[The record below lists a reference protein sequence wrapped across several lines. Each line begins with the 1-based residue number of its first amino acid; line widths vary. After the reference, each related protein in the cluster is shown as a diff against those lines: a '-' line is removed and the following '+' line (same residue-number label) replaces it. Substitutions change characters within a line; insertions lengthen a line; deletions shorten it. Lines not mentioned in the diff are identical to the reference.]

1 MLLNFSRYK
10 SKLFRNS
17 LNFVDKIFKINSENE
32 FNELALSVFRY
43 QYENIPIYN
52 TYINSRK
59 ISLNQIQHY
68 AEIPFL
74 PIQFFKSH
82 EIIARNSSTATTFLS
97 SGTTNQER
105 SKHYVHNLD
114 MYKRSF
120 TTGFQNIYGDVKDQI
135 ILALLP
141 SYQEQGNSSL
151 IYMVDQLIKE
161 SNEQSG
167 YLELNSELTI
177 QKIHDLKDENVLLIG
192 VSYALLDLI
201 ENYNLPRLKTWNI
214 IETGGMKGRKREIVR
229 EELHE
234 ILQKGFGKE
243 NIHSEYGM
251 TELLSQAYSTQ
262 GGKFTTPRWMK
273 FLIRELEDPFTYC
286 QYEKT
291 GGINIID
298 LANVYSCSF
307 IETQDLGRMHKDG
320 TVSILGR
327 FDQAEIRGCNLL
339 TFN

>member
-1 MLLNFSRYK
+1 M
-10 SKLFRNS
+10 
-17 LNFVDKIFKINSENE
+17 NFVDKIFKINSENE

-43 QYENIPIYN
+43 QFENIPIYN

-59 ISLNQIQHY
+59 VSIDQIRHY
-68 AEIPFL
+68 SEIPFL

-82 EIIARNSSTATTFLS
+82 EIIAKNSSKATTFLS

-105 SKHYVHNLD
+105 SKHFVHNLD
-114 MYKRSF
+114 IYKRSF

-141 SYQEQGNSSL
+141 SYKEQGNSSL

-161 SNEQSG
+161 SDEESG
-167 YLELNSELTI
+167 YLEPNSNLTI
-177 QKIHDLKDENVLLIG
+177 QKILKLKEKNVSLIG
-192 VSYALLDLI
+192 VSYALIDLI
-201 ENYNLPRLKTWNI
+201 ENFDLPSLKNWNI
-214 IETGGMKGRKREIVR
+214 IETGGMKGRKKELIR

-234 ILQKGFGKE
+234 ILQRGFETE

-262 GGKFTTPRWMK
+262 NGKFKSPPWMK
-273 FLIRELEDPFTYC
+273 FLTRELEDPFTYC
-286 QYEKT
+286 QYDNT
-291 GGINIID
+291 GGLNIID
-298 LANVYSCSF
+298 LANIYSCSF

-339 TFN
+339 TFS

>member
-1 MLLNFSRYK
+1 MNI
-10 SKLFRNS
+10 
-17 LNFVDKIFKINSENE
+17 VDKIFKINSEIE

-43 QYENIPIYN
+43 QFENIPIYN

-59 ISLNQIQHY
+59 VSIDEIRHY
-68 AEIPFL
+68 SEIPFL

-82 EIIARNSSTATTFLS
+82 EIIAKNLSKATTFLS

-114 MYKRSF
+114 IYKKSF
-120 TTGFQNIYGDVKDQI
+120 TTGFQNVYGDVKNQI

-151 IYMVDQLIKE
+151 IYMVDQLINE
-161 SNEQSG
+161 SDEESG
-167 YLELNSELTI
+167 YLEPNSNLTI
-177 QKIHDLKDENVLLIG
+177 QKILKLKDKNVSLIG
-192 VSYALLDLI
+192 VSYALIDLI
-201 ENYNLPRLKTWNI
+201 ENFDLPSLKNWNI
-214 IETGGMKGRKREIVR
+214 IETGGMKGRKKELIR

-234 ILQKGFGKE
+234 ILQRGFETE

-262 GGKFTTPRWMK
+262 NGKFKSPPWMK
-273 FLIRELEDPFTYC
+273 FLTRELEDPFTYC

-291 GGINIID
+291 GGVNIID
-298 LANVYSCSF
+298 LANMYSCSF

-339 TFN
+339 TFS

>member
-1 MLLNFSRYK
+1 MLLTYSHHK
-10 SKLFRNS
+10 SKLFRNL
-17 LNFVDKIFKINSENE
+17 LNFVDKIFEVNSENE
-32 FNELALSVFRY
+32 FNELALSVFQY

-52 TYINSRK
+52 TYIKSRK

-82 EIIARNSSTATTFLS
+82 KIIPRNSSATTTFLS

-114 MYKRSF
+114 IYKRSF
-120 TTGFQNIYGDVKDQI
+120 TTGFQNVYGDMKDQI

-151 IYMVDQLIKE
+151 IYMVDQLIND

-167 YLELNSELTI
+167 YLEPNSELTI
-177 QKIHDLKDENVLLIG
+177 QKIHDLKDKKVLLIG

-201 ENYNLPRLKTWNI
+201 ENFDLPRLKNWNI
-214 IETGGMKGRKREIVR
+214 METGGMKGRKRELVR
-229 EELHE
+229 EELHQ
-234 ILQKGFGKE
+234 ILQKGFGTE

-262 GGKFTTPRWMK
+262 SGKFKYPPWMK

-286 QYEKT
+286 PYEKT
-291 GGINIID
+291 GGVNIID
-298 LANVYSCSF
+298 LANLYSCSF
-307 IETQDLGRMHKDG
+307 IETQDLGRMHKNG

-339 TFN
+339 TFS

>member
-1 MLLNFSRYK
+1 M
-10 SKLFRNS
+10 
-17 LNFVDKIFKINSENE
+17 
-32 FNELALSVFRY
+32 
-43 QYENIPIYN
+43 
-52 TYINSRK
+52 
-59 ISLNQIQHY
+59 
-68 AEIPFL
+68 
-74 PIQFFKSH
+74 
-82 EIIARNSSTATTFLS
+82 
-97 SGTTNQER
+97 
-105 SKHYVHNLD
+105 
-114 MYKRSF
+114 
-120 TTGFQNIYGDVKDQI
+120 
-135 ILALLP
+135 
-141 SYQEQGNSSL
+141 
-151 IYMVDQLIKE
+151 
-161 SNEQSG
+161 
-167 YLELNSELTI
+167 
-177 QKIHDLKDENVLLIG
+177 
-192 VSYALLDLI
+192 
-201 ENYNLPRLKTWNI
+201 
-214 IETGGMKGRKREIVR
+214 
-229 EELHE
+229 
-234 ILQKGFGKE
+234 QKGFGKE

>member
-1 MLLNFSRYK
+1 
-10 SKLFRNS
+10 

-43 QYENIPIYN
+43 QFENIPIYN

-59 ISLNQIQHY
+59 VSIDQIRHY
-68 AEIPFL
+68 SEIPFL

-82 EIIARNSSTATTFLS
+82 EIIAKNSSKATTFLS

-105 SKHYVHNLD
+105 SKHFVHNLD
-114 MYKRSF
+114 IYKRSF

-141 SYQEQGNSSL
+141 SYKEQGNSSL

-161 SNEQSG
+161 SDEESG
-167 YLELNSELTI
+167 YLEPNSNLTI
-177 QKIHDLKDENVLLIG
+177 QKILKLKEKNVSLIG
-192 VSYALLDLI
+192 VSYALIDLI
-201 ENYNLPRLKTWNI
+201 ENFDLPSLKNWNI
-214 IETGGMKGRKREIVR
+214 IETGGMKGRKKELIR

-234 ILQKGFGKE
+234 ILQRGFETE

-262 GGKFTTPRWMK
+262 NGKFKSPPWMK
-273 FLIRELEDPFTYC
+273 FLTRELEDPFTYC
-286 QYEKT
+286 QYDNT
-291 GGINIID
+291 GGLNIID
-298 LANVYSCSF
+298 LANIYSCSF

-339 TFN
+339 TFS